1 MAEIRD
7 PWRWRPLTGIPPD
20 AHEWLA
26 PEYEELAAE
35 WGGLKERL
43 AKDPR
48 AAAFV
53 GKRLLK
59 RQREFAVETGAIERL
74 YHLRRGVTQHLV
86 AEGLHTAIAAHT
98 VEGVRTETLR
108 GLLVDQEAALER
120 VYRDTAA
127 DADISPS
134 ASRSPS
140 SRTVP
145 FRDTA
150 ADADISP
157 AMVKGWHALLVKHQE
172 TVTGVTKDGV
182 LGQVPFDE
190 KGVWK
195 TQPNNPSIPGKGVFE
210 YCPPERLSIEMDRL
224 CTLYGRI
231 RQERYPVHAEAA
243 WLHHRFVR
251 THPFQDGNGRVS
263 RLLMASCYSRRGLVP
278 PLLRAEGREDYF
290 DTLQRADAG
299 DLRSFSRYIAV
310 QASAAQLAANT
321 AARNALAGRL
331 DDPPPNGARTVGETY
346 HEPP

>member
-1 MAEIRD
+1 MADVRD
-7 PWRWRPLTGIPPD
+7 PWRWRPLTGMPPD

-26 PEYEELAAE
+26 PDYEALVEE
-35 WGGLKERL
+35 WVNLRDRL
-43 AKDPR
+43 AKDTR

-53 GKRLLK
+53 EDRLNR

-86 AEGLHTAIAAHT
+86 AEGLHTAVAAHT
-98 VEGVRTETLR
+98 VEGVQTEKLR
-108 GLLVDQEAALER
+108 GLLADQEAALEV

-127 DADISPS
+127 DAE
-134 ASRSPS
+134 
-140 SRTVP
+140 
-145 FRDTA
+145 
-150 ADADISP
+150 ISP
-157 AMVKGWHALLVKHQE
+157 AMLKRWHALLVRNQE
-172 TVTGVTKDGV
+172 TVTGITSDGA
-182 LGQVPFDE
+182 LGQVPFTE

-210 YCPPERLSIEMDRL
+210 YCPPARVADEVDRL

-231 RQERYPVHAEAA
+231 RRERFPVHAEAA
-243 WLHHRFVR
+243 WLHHRFAR

-278 PLLRAEGREDYF
+278 PLLRADGREDYF
-290 DTLQRADAG
+290 DALQRADAS
-299 DLRSFSRYIAV
+299 DLKSFSRYIAV

-321 AARNALAGRL
+321 AAQNALAGRVE
-331 DDPPPNGARTVGETY
+331 DPPPNGARTIGETY

>member
-1 MAEIRD
+1 MAEVGD

-26 PEYEELAAE
+26 PEYEALAAE
-35 WGGLKERL
+35 WVVLKDRL
-43 AKDPR
+43 AKDTR
-48 AAAFV
+48 AAVFV
-53 GKRLLK
+53 QERLLK

-86 AEGLHTAIAAHT
+86 AEGLHTAVAAHT

-108 GLLVDQEAALER
+108 GLLADQEAALEK
-120 VYRDTAA
+120 VFQDTAA
-127 DADISPS
+127 DADVSPS
-134 ASRSPS
+134 MLKA
-140 SRTVP
+140 
-145 FRDTA
+145 
-150 ADADISP
+150 
-157 AMVKGWHALLVKHQE
+157 WHALLVQHQE

-182 LGQVPFDE
+182 LGQVPFSE

-210 YCPPERLSIEMDRL
+210 YCPPERVSGEMDRL
-224 CTLYGRI
+224 CTLYSGI
-231 RQERYPVHAEAA
+231 RQERYPIHAEAA

-290 DTLQRADAG
+290 DALQRADAG
-299 DLRSFSRYIAV
+299 DLRSFSRYIAL
-310 QASAAQLAANT
+310 QASTAQLAANT
-321 AARNALAGRL
+321 AAQNALAGRM
-331 DDPPPNGARTVGETY
+331 DDPPPNGGRTVGETY

>member
-1 MAEIRD
+1 MAEVRD

-26 PEYEELAAE
+26 PEYEALAAE

-43 AKDPR
+43 AKDTR

-53 GKRLLK
+53 GDRLV
-59 RQREFAVETGAIERL
+59 RRRREFALETGAIERL

-86 AEGLHTAIAAHT
+86 AEGLHTAVAAHT

-108 GLLVDQEAALER
+108 GLLADQEAALEK

-127 DADISPS
+127 DADVSS
-134 ASRSPS
+134 AMLK
-140 SRTVP
+140 
-145 FRDTA
+145 A
-150 ADADISP
+150 
-157 AMVKGWHALLVKHQE
+157 WHALLVGHQE
-172 TVTGVTKDGV
+172 TVTGVTRDGV
-182 LGQVPFDE
+182 LGQVRFSE

-210 YCPPERLSIEMDRL
+210 YCPPERVSGEIDRL
-224 CTLYGRI
+224 CTLYSRI
-231 RQERYPVHAEAA
+231 REERYPVHAEAA

-290 DTLQRADAG
+290 DALQRADAG
-299 DLRSFSRYIAV
+299 DLQGFSRYIAV

-321 AARNALAGRL
+321 AAQNALAGRM
-331 DDPPPNGARTVGETY
+331 DDPPPNGARTVGDTY